1 VKLKLKD
8 MGFIWIRPVNNPPI
22 IVEALVQGRG
32 SIDTSYIASSEIKAQ
47 GHGIYLNKGP
57 HDAGLCESRA

>member
-22 IVEALVQGRG
+22 ILEALVQGRG
-32 SIDTSYIASSEIKAQ
+32 SIDTSDIASSEIKAQ
-47 GHGIYLNKGP
+47 GHGIYLNKTCQQP
-57 HDAGLCESRA
+57 ADNT